1 MESSEKRVWTG
12 SERVMGYIVALAILF
27 AAGYGL
33 SLILPFII
41 TLFTNLITAIALVG
55 GTIIVCGVIISNRK
69 MISLAYQI
77 IIKKIWSAMINN
89 NPITIMEIQY
99 STWLK
104 EKEKL
109 NDDIKTLMAAE
120 QDLLKVMKEN
130 QDEANQRMSEAKV
143 AENLAVERN
152 NPDYQKKATVNAIK
166 AKRRV
171 DSNTMFIPKLQAI
184 QTSLNYCK
192 RVFEAWESDLELL
205 RDDIQEKKRNLAILS
220 KTNGVF
226 KMAQSY
232 INGNSNARIIF
243 DEANEAY
250 AAKVSEYV
258 ANIKRFTEQSRDWV
272 LNKDIQES
280 MDSQSGQQMLS
291 MYDEETFSKI
301 TDFKSLME
309 PEADN
314 FLESSD
320 RMNKLETS
328 TFTKSSGAFDGL
340 K

>member
-1 MESSEKRVWTG
+1 MENTERKVWTG
-12 SERVMGYIVALAILF
+12 SERVIGYIFALALLIGG
-27 AAGYGL
+27 GYGL
-33 SLILPFII
+33 YIILPFLIG
-41 TLFTNLITAIALVG
+41 LVTNILIFVSMVA
-55 GTIIVCGVIISNRK
+55 GTVIFIGLIVSNRK

-77 IIKKIWSAMINN
+77 IIKKIWSAMINS

-99 STWLK
+99 SNWLR

-109 NDDIKTLMAAE
+109 NDDIKTLQAAE
-120 QDLLKVMKEN
+120 EDLLRVMKEN
-130 QDEANQRMSEAKV
+130 QDDANQKMSEAKA
-143 AENLAVERN
+143 AEGLAVERN
-152 NPDYQKKATVNAIK
+152 NPDYKKKANVNAIM

-192 RVFEAWESDLELL
+192 RVFTAWEDDLMLL
-205 RDDIQEKKRNLAILS
+205 KDDIREKKRNLSILS

-232 INGNSNARIIF
+232 INGNSNARILF

-250 AAKVSEYV
+250 AQIISEHV

-272 LNKDIQES
+272 LNKDIQ
-280 MDSQSGQQMLS
+280 DSIQSESGQQYLS
-291 MYDEETFSKI
+291 MYNEETFSKI

-309 PEADN
+309 PEPEN
-314 FLESSD
+314 FLESSN
-320 RMNKLETS
+320 RMNKIETS
-328 TFTKSSGAFDGL
+328 TFTKGGAFDGL